1 MTTKE
6 TKTSQT
12 KGEPNSYE
20 EAQLQINELQL
31 KLAKK
36 DETILELNKTIKQK
50 QDEIEEA
57 RKQLRGAMEW
67 LIPEV
72 MEANQEADAA
82 EARLAEVEAAAKA
95 WCLD

>member
-50 QDEIEEA
+50 QD
-57 RKQLRGAMEW
+57 RRG
-67 LIPEV
+67 
-72 MEANQEADAA
+72 QEAIERGHGVADS
-82 EARLAEVEAAAKA
+82 RSDGGQSRGGCSRSQVS
-95 WCLD
+95 